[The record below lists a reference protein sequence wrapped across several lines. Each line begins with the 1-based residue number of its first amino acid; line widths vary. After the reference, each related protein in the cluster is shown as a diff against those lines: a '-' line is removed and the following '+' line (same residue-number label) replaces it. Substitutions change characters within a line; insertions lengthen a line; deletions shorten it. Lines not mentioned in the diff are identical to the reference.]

1 MIIDIDKLPKEGLR
15 ISKEFEFFSV
25 DLVDE
30 DAVFLDPVRAE
41 LNIKRIGE
49 EIFVKG
55 KLTTRLSFVCS
66 RCLAPFEYPVDSK
79 FDLVFLPEELNI
91 VKDQLEEEDISKFFY
106 SSCKLDIEQLVL
118 EQLNLA
124 FPAKP
129 LCSENCQGL
138 CPVCGRVIH
147 NGECACVTKSSD
159 PRLDKLK
166 TFLRDKR

>member
-1 MIIDIDKLPKEGLR
+1 MIIDVDKLPKEGLR
-15 ISKEFEFFSV
+15 ISREFEFFSV

-30 DAVFLDPVRAE
+30 DAVFLEPVRAE
-41 LNIKRIGE
+41 LNIKKMGE

-55 KLTTRLSFVCS
+55 KVTTRLSFVCS
-66 RCLAPFEYPVDSK
+66 RCLVPFEYPINSK
-79 FDLVFLPEELNI
+79 FDMVFLPEELND
-91 VKDQLEEEDISKFFY
+91 VKDELEEEDINKFFY
-106 SSCKLDIEQLVL
+106 SGCKVDIEELVL

-129 LCSENCQGL
+129 LCSKDCQGL
-138 CPVCGRVIH
+138 CPVCGRVVK
-147 NGECACVTKSSD
+147 NGECGCVTKGSD

>member
-1 MIIDIDKLPKEGLR
+1 MIIDVDKLPKEGLR
-15 ISKEFEFFSV
+15 ISREFEFFSV

-30 DAVFLDPVRAE
+30 DAVFLEPVRAE

-55 KLTTRLSFVCS
+55 KVTTRVSFVCS
-66 RCLAPFEYPVDSK
+66 RCLAPFEYPIDSR
-79 FDLVFLPEELNI
+79 FDLVFLPEELHE
-91 VKDQLEEEDISKFFY
+91 VKDELEEKDINKFFY
-106 SSCKLDIEQLVL
+106 SGCKIDIEELVL

-129 LCSENCQGL
+129 LCSDNCQGL
-138 CPVCGRVIH
+138 CPVCGRVIK

-159 PRLDKLK
+159 HRFDKLK
-166 TFLRDKR
+166 NFLRDKR